1 VIQSFD
7 GVDMVLVPPGCFNMG
22 SDAEGAD
29 DDEQPVHQQ
38 CFDAPFWLD
47 RTEVT
52 NAAFGSAGMF
62 AGDDLPRDTVPMPD
76 AIAHCEARGAR
87 LPTEAEWEYA
97 ARGPSAWTF
106 PWGNDFNG
114 LNVVYVGSS
123 GGESAAVGSRPG
135 GASWV
140 GAVDLSGNLWE
151 WTSTIYGYDYPYVS
165 DDGREDLSNLNMPRA
180 IRGGSWSN
188 ESVWMRGS
196 VRKAK
201 HPTVE
206 YYVYVGFRCARDY

>member
-1 VIQSFD
+1 
-7 GVDMVLVPPGCFNMG
+7 MVLVPPGCFGMG
-22 SDAEGAD
+22 SDTEDAD
-29 DDEQPVHQQ
+29 EDEKPVHQQ
-38 CFDAPFWLD
+38 CFDAPFWID

-52 NAAFGSAGMF
+52 NADYGSAGMF

-76 AIAHCEARGAR
+76 AITHCEARGAR
-87 LPTEAEWEYA
+87 LPTEVEWEYA
-97 ARGPSAWTF
+97 ARGPSNWTY

-123 GGESAAVGSRPG
+123 GGESAPVGSRPH

-140 GAVDLSGNLWE
+140 GALDLSGNLWE

-188 ESVWMRGS
+188 ESVWMRAS

-206 YYVYVGFRCARDY
+206 YYVYVGFRCVRDY